1 MQSNAQ
7 VAHELEIT
15 KQEIDD
21 EAGVDLGQHGV
32 LVVADEGL
40 DPQVLLD
47 DAEEDLDLPAFFVDI
62 GDGLGR
68 QLEMVGEKDVAPAG
82 GAVPVG
88 DTAQGHGAFLACESD
103 DLVGEQARLFL
114 DLPMFQHCI
123 VGVALLSGDEKDFL
137 DGELGVPGIVG
148 VAQVCHDNRA
158 FG

>member
-1 MQSNAQ
+1 M
-7 VAHELEIT
+7 
-15 KQEIDD
+15 
-21 EAGVDLGQHGV
+21 DLAQHGV
-32 LVVADEGL
+32 FRIADKGL

-47 DAEEDLDLPAFFVDI
+47 DAKENFDLPAFFIDI

-103 DLVGEQARLFL
+103 GLVGEQARLFL

-123 VGVALLSGDEKDFL
+123 AGVALLSGDERL
-137 DGELGVPGIVG
+137 SEW
-148 VAQVCHDNRA
+148 
-158 FG
+158 